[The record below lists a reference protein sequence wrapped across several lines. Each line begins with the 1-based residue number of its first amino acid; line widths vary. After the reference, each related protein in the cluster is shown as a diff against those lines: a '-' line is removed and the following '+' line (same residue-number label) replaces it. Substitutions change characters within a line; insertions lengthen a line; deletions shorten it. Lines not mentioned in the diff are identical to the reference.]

1 MTDIVSESVR
11 SCPQFFDIDPMGV
24 VWHGNYPRFFELGR
38 AALLTKIDYGYE
50 AMQLSGYMWPVI
62 DMHVR
67 YYRPI
72 RLAQWIEIIATV
84 TEWENRLKIVYLIR
98 DAETAAKLTKGSS
111 VHVAVDM
118 KTQEMLW
125 QTPPIL
131 KEKLASWL

>member
-1 MTDIVSESVR
+1 MTEIVSEVVQSYA
-11 SCPQFFDIDPMGV
+11 QFYDIDPMGV

-38 AALLTKIDYGYE
+38 AALLTKIDYGYD
-50 AMQLSGYMWPVI
+50 AMQASGYMWPVI

-72 RLAQWIEIIATV
+72 RLAQRIEIVATI
-84 TEWENRLKIVYLIR
+84 TEWESRLKIVYLIR
-98 DAETAAKLTKGSS
+98 DAETGAKLTKGSS
-111 VHVAVDM
+111 VHVAVDIQ
-118 KTQEMLW
+118 TQEMQW